1 MITRKTLRQANAEK
15 GHFDAEKFESLTDAD
30 IDRMIAEDPELAPP
44 TQSLAP
50 LLDMR
55 DIRRKLGLTQA
66 QLAKKLRVGE
76 ATLREWE
83 HGRGQTDPALQAL
96 LRVLDKLPEPALR
109 AIDEPPRRAR

>member
-50 LLDMR
+50 LLDVR
-55 DIRRKLGLTQA
+55 DIRRKLGLYPGAARQEA
-66 QLAKKLRVGE
+66 PRRRGDLARVG
-76 ATLREWE
+76 ARP
-83 HGRGQTDPALQAL
+83 RPD
-96 LRVLDKLPEPALR
+96 LR
-109 AIDEPPRRAR
+109 ALDEPPRRAR

>member
-1 MITRKTLRQANAEK
+1 MIITRKTLRQANAEE

-30 IDRMIAEDPELAPP
+30 IDRMIAGDPELAPP

-83 HGRGQTDPALQAL
+83 HGRGQTDPAL
-96 LRVLDKLPEPALR
+96 
-109 AIDEPPRRAR
+109 